1 MNTCKIFLFVNI
13 VFVNLIFFSQH
24 TQENSEYIIQK
35 EIELTNDSSYWD
47 NHSVLNF
54 GFNRVRLNNWA
65 AGGQN
70 FMELHGL
77 ATLRFDYRHN
87 KFHWNNFINM
97 QFGVI
102 KSGYGNQGDW
112 LKNDDL
118 FEIRSKFSR
127 RTTHLWDYT
136 FLIDIRSQFTYG
148 YYTEADRYANNYMD
162 NFLSPIY
169 PIFGF
174 GFDYHASNHFN
185 FDISPFTAKST
196 IVMDDSLSQIG
207 VFGLN
212 PNEKIRTEA
221 GLFLNLV
228 YTHDSLFRIKN
239 LHFMTD
245 LTVFGNYLESPG
257 NLDIT
262 CEFLTSYHFSDFFSL
277 TIQGFLI
284 YDHDIKIPRYE
295 SDGITPIL
303 LERPAGNLDPIT
315 GDNNYWIEYNDY
327 NNSNSNYSVQTY
339 DVDLNN
345 DGQYL
350 EEDGEW
356 GYKIVKS
363 GAILQLMEYW
373 MLGVTFNF

>member
-1 MNTCKIFLFVNI
+1 MSINKFFLFASLLFINHI
-13 VFVNLIFFSQH
+13 LLSQSS
-24 TQENSEYIIQK
+24 QENTDYIIQK

-77 ATLRFDYRHN
+77 ANMRFDYRHN
-87 KFHWNNFINM
+87 KFHWNNFINL

-102 KSGYGNQGDW
+102 KSGYGNQGEW

-127 RTTHLWDYT
+127 RTKNLWDYT

-148 YYTEADRYANNYMD
+148 YYTEADRSANNYMD

-174 GFDYHASNHFN
+174 GFDYHASNHLT

-196 IVMDDSLSQIG
+196 IVVDDSLSKIG
-207 VFGLN
+207 VFGLD

-221 GLFLNLV
+221 GLFLNLI

-245 LTVFGNYLESPG
+245 VTVFGNYLESPG

-262 CEFLTSYHFSDFFSL
+262 CEILAAYHFNDFFSL
-277 TIQGFLI
+277 TLQSFLI

-295 SDGITPIL
+295 NDGITPIL
-303 LERPAGNLDPIT
+303 LERPNGQIDPVT
-315 GDNNYWIEYNDY
+315 GDNHYWIEYNEY
-327 NNSNSNYSVQTY
+327 NNSNDNFSVQAY
-339 DVDLNN
+339 DIDLNN

-356 GYKIVKS
+356 GYKVVKS
-363 GAILQLMEYW
+363 GAILQIMEYW
-373 MLGVTFNF
+373 MLGLSFNF